1 MTVLRLV
8 GLAVF
13 LGGCAARQ
21 AARDPLAKKLRALDD
36 RYSRA
41 ATAAELAPLVQDTVL
56 QLERHPD
63 EPRLMWRLARALA
76 AQAAVGEVD
85 SAATA
90 YAASREVAVRCLNL
104 RPGFSA
110 QVAAAGGR
118 LVPAAV
124 THLTAEDLPCATW
137 ALHAWG
143 RALDLRGAGAVDP
156 DLPGLEALAA
166 WAADASGPPAERVW
180 VAAAAG
186 LVLSFRPALD
196 GPPPKPGRPLLEEAV
211 RIGPGH
217 LTPLVDLALYG
228 LDPTTDTSLRRRL
241 LADALAP
248 ATDPPGAAAFNAQA
262 RDRAR
267 REGAA
272 PPEGEP
278 PGGGAEVP

>member
-1 MTVLRLV
+1 MTVLRVL

-13 LGGCAARQ
+13 LSGCAARQ
-21 AARDPLAKKLRALDD
+21 AARDPLAKKLRSLDD
-36 RYSRA
+36 RYTRA
-41 ATAAELAPLVQDTVL
+41 ATAAELAPVVQDTVL
-56 QLERHPD
+56 QMERHPD
-63 EPRLMWRLARALA
+63 EPRLMWRLARVLA
-76 AQAAVGEVD
+76 AQAAAGEPE
-85 SAATA
+85 AAPTS
-90 YAASREVAVRCLNL
+90 YAAAREVALRCLSL

-124 THLTAEDLPCATW
+124 THLGPEDLPCATW

-166 WAADASGPPAERVW
+166 WAAATGGPPAERVW

-186 LVLSFRPALD
+186 LVLSFRPPLD
-196 GPPPKPGRPLLEEAV
+196 GAPPVPGRPLLEEAV

-228 LDPTTDTSLRRRL
+228 LDPAADAGLRRRL
-241 LADALAP
+241 LEDAVAP
-248 ATDPPGAAAFNAQA
+248 AADPPGAAAFNM
-262 RDRAR
+262 RAR
-267 REGAA
+267 ARAA
-272 PPEGEP
+272 AALPTAAGGPSEP
-278 PGGGAEVP
+278 SETP